1 MTDVI
6 EQLLVETDM
15 VDDSLLRAFL
25 AELEEAATSV
35 RPLPS
40 AELGALLVPAPR
52 RSVGRRRRVII
63 TTMIVVG
70 TIGAGATAAAASPE
84 VRDATG
90 RAIAA
95 VVGALLPAA
104 PAGPSPGS
112 TLAPSAPNKRE
123 PGKTSSPGHPGPTD
137 HPGNT
142 DDPGNTDHPGPSDH
156 PGNGSTQGNSNSK
169 SGSPHPGSGSKGQP

>member
-15 VDDSLLRAFL
+15 ADDILLRAFL
-25 AELEEAATSV
+25 VELEEAATAV

-52 RSVGRRRRVII
+52 RSVGRRRRLII

-84 VRDATG
+84 IRDATG
-90 RAIAA
+90 RAIQA
-95 VVGALLPAA
+95 VVGALVPPASTI
-104 PAGPSPGS
+104 PGPGSPSPS
-112 TLAPSAPNKRE
+112 V
-123 PGKTSSPGHPGPTD
+123 PGNQPKPAKTAKPGHPAPTD
-137 HPGNT
+137 H
-142 DDPGNTDHPGPSDH
+142 PGNTDHPGPSDH
-156 PGNGSTQGNSNSK
+156 PGNGGTEGNSNSNSQ
-169 SGSPHPGSGSKGQP
+169 SGPSHPGNGSKGQP